1 MSSEDLKTQD
11 AKIKE
16 MTNLIVEG
24 KVSIN
29 DLMKTIVDSIV
40 YKPRKQYTRVKPVHK
55 KTKEEQ
61 KAYQKAY
68 YQQYK
73 ARRMEEY
80 QKDKEIINENQKKY
94 YRLRKI
100 QELQKNMEGESGA
113 PAEQKSGSAEKA
125 LCEEK

>member
-1 MSSEDLKTQD
+1 MSSEDSKKKADVSLKASGGAD

-40 YKPRKQYTRVKPVHK
+40 YKPRKQYTRVKPIHK

-73 ARRMEEY
+73 AKRLEEY

-100 QELQKNMEGESGA
+100 QELQKNMEGE
-113 PAEQKSGSAEKA
+113 QVKEK
-125 LCEEK
+125 